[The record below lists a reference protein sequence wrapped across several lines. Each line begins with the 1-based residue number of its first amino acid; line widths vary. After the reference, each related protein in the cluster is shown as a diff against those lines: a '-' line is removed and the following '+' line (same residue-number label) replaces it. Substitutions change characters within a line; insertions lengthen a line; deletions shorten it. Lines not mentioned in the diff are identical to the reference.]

1 MVSVSARPSAARPLP
16 VTERGR
22 RSRAA
27 IIDAA
32 AMLMYQRGV
41 GLTTLDDVLAA
52 AGAGKSQLY
61 HYFDSKADL
70 VAAVIERQLELVLA
84 QQPTLEHIDS
94 WEGIDGWVKGVL
106 AVHSAPGGP
115 FACPLGTMASELKND
130 KTFAP
135 LLDAAF
141 RRWEAALARGLQRIQ
156 DRGGLV
162 AEADPTRLATAVI
175 AALQGG
181 MLLARVRGDVAP
193 LQDTL
198 ASAVVQLHQ
207 WERKPTT
214 RNRRAR
220 KPVKEHPAR

>member
-1 MVSVSARPSAARPLP
+1 
-16 VTERGR
+16 
-22 RSRAA
+22 
-27 IIDAA
+27 
-32 AMLMYQRGV
+32 
-41 GLTTLDDVLAA
+41 
-52 AGAGKSQLY
+52 
-61 HYFDSKADL
+61 
-70 VAAVIERQLELVLA
+70 
-84 QQPTLEHIDS
+84 
-94 WEGIDGWVKGVL
+94 
-106 AVHSAPGGP
+106 
-115 FACPLGTMASELKND
+115 MASELKND
-130 KTFAP
+130 QTFAP

-198 ASAVVQLHQ
+198 VNAVLQLHQ
-207 WERKPTT
+207 WERKATM

-220 KPVKEHPAR
+220 RPVNQHPRPVEVL

>member
-1 MVSVSARPSAARPLP
+1 MSVSARSWAARPLP
-16 VTERGR
+16 VTDRGR

-32 AMLMYQRGV
+32 ATLMYQRGV

-61 HYFDSKADL
+61 HYFDSKAEL

-84 QQPTLEHIDS
+84 QQPTLEHINS
-94 WEGIDGWVKGVL
+94 WEGIDGWVKGIL
-106 AVHSAPGGP
+106 ALHSAPGGP

-130 KTFAP
+130 QTFAP
-135 LLDAAF
+135 LLDTAF

-162 AEADPTRLATAVI
+162 AEADPASLATAVI

-181 MLLARVRGDVAP
+181 MLLARIRGDVAP
-193 LQDTL
+193 LRDTL
-198 ASAVVQLHQ
+198 INAVAQLHQ
-207 WERKPTT
+207 WERKATT
-214 RNRRAR
+214 RNRRACP
-220 KPVKEHPAR
+220 PVNEPPAR

>member
-1 MVSVSARPSAARPLP
+1 MSVPARSSAARPLP

-32 AMLMYQRGV
+32 AALIYQRGV
-41 GLTTLDDVLAA
+41 GPTTLDDVLAA

-70 VAAVIERQLELVLA
+70 VAAVIDRQLELVLA
-84 QQPTLEHIDS
+84 QQPMLEHIDS
-94 WEGIDGWVKGVL
+94 WEGIDGWVKGIL
-106 AVHSAPGGP
+106 AVHSAAGGP

-130 KTFAP
+130 QTFAP
-135 LLDAAF
+135 LLDNAF
-141 RRWEAALARGLQRIQ
+141 RRWEAALARGLHRIQ

-162 AEADPTRLATAVI
+162 AEADPARLATAVI

-193 LQDTL
+193 LRDTL
-198 ASAVVQLHQ
+198 VNAVAQLHQ
-207 WERKPTT
+207 WERKATG

-220 KPVKEHPAR
+220 EPVNEHPVG

>member
-1 MVSVSARPSAARPLP
+1 MVSVSARSSTARPLP

-94 WEGIDGWVKGVL
+94 WEGIDGWVQGIL

-130 KTFAP
+130 KIFAP
-135 LLDAAF
+135 LLDVAF

-181 MLLARVRGDVAP
+181 MLLARVRGDVTP

-198 ASAVVQLHQ
+198 VGAVVQLHE
-207 WERKPTT
+207 WERKATT

-220 KPVKEHPAR
+220 QPVQEHPAR